1 MEKRELKHA
10 PGVNGNG
17 TYLLRRP
24 RAGIYARTVSALQR
38 KYAQNRQMLYRKTA
52 VRALSKIIMTALLA
66 VVIVLPMCLFDMFI
80 NFVMGW

>member
-24 RAGIYARTVSALQR
+24 RAGMYARTVSALQR
-38 KYAQNRQMLYRKTA
+38 KYAQNRRILYRRTA
-52 VRALSKIIMTALLA
+52 ARALSKIIMTALLA
-66 VVIVLPMCLFDMFI
+66 VILVLPMCLMDNFI